1 MKLIILLKKIF
12 STFLLLLIFTLT
24 TSYSQDKNC
33 DTIARYTEI
42 QPKFKSETSNLDKY
56 FNNHIV
62 PVLLRSMERDNVLIT
77 KLHIILTINLEGE
90 VIEAT
95 FSKSKLNT
103 LCKKELREAFL
114 TMKGWQPGILNNQ
127 AVCSYYSWPINSIKW
142 Q

>member
-1 MKLIILLKKIF
+1 MKKIF
-12 STFLLLLIFTLT
+12 PTLLLLLIFTVT
-24 TSYSQDKNC
+24 TSYSQDKSC

-62 PVLLRSMERDNVLIT
+62 PILLRSMERDNVIIT

-127 AVCSYYSWPINSIKW
+127 AVCSYYSWPISCLKW